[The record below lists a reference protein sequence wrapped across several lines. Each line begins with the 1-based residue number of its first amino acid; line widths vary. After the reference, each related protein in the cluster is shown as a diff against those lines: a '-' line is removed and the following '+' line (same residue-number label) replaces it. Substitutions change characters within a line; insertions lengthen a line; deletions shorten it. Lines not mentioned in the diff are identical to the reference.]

1 MKVFVALCFSA
12 GLVSC
17 GMAFDIIAHR
27 GENTLAPEN
36 SLESARLAWKNGAK
50 FVEGDFYETREGVLV
65 CVHGRA
71 ELKKLA
77 GIDKPIE
84 ELTAA
89 DIAAADI
96 SANDKWRGKY
106 SNVKIPLASEILKTV
121 PEGGTFVFEVKNYT
135 PDYAEKLDAA
145 VKAAGLKRSRV
156 AVIAFNKE
164 ALADI
169 KKKFPEYKCLWLC
182 ARKKDKGGAVS
193 PSADE
198 VAAVCG
204 KNGFDGVNMGGS
216 ALIDAEYVAAVKK
229 AGLLF
234 YVWTV
239 NNCKEAAR
247 LKSIGVDAVA
257 TDKAGEFLRAQSE
270 K

>member
-1 MKVFVALCFSA
+1 M
-12 GLVSC
+12 GLLSC

-50 FVEGDFYETREGVLV
+50 FVEGDFYETRDGVLI

-84 ELTAA
+84 ELTFA

-106 SNVKIPLASEILKTV
+106 SKVKIPFAADILKTV
-121 PEGGTFVFEVKNYT
+121 PKGGTFVFEVKNYT
-135 PDYAEKLDAA
+135 SEYAKKLDEA
-145 VKAAGLKRSRV
+145 VKAAGLEKSQILI
-156 AVIAFNKE
+156 IAFNKKS
-164 ALADI
+164 LADI
-169 KKKFPEYKCLWLC
+169 KKKSPEYKCLWLS
-182 ARKKDKGGAVS
+182 ARKKDKDGCVS
-193 PSADE
+193 PSADD
-198 VAAVCG
+198 VVAVCK

-216 ALIDAEYVAAVKK
+216 NLIDAEYVATVKK

-239 NNCKEAAR
+239 NDYNEAAR

-257 TDKAGEFLRAQSE
+257 TDMAGEFLRAQSE